1 MNIFE
6 STHSRASGII
16 NWPDRN
22 RYILFFI
29 TIGINPDLE
38 KFVRGKQIRSLTI
51 LLRKRNLNKF
61 QFNKFNKKKIQ

>member
-29 TIGINPDLE
+29 TIGINPVLE
-38 KFVRGKQIRSLTI
+38 KFIRGKKSAL
-51 LLRKRNLNKF
+51 
-61 QFNKFNKKKIQ
+61 